1 VSWTIHA
8 ACAKRPG
15 MAWDHSGDGKGDNVR
30 AAVDAAKTVC
40 RSCRSIEGCRD
51 AADVEEVFLE
61 PHGIR
66 GGETVPERIA
76 RRGR

>member
-1 VSWTIHA
+1 MSWTIHI
-8 ACAKRPG
+8 ACAQRPDLP
-15 MAWDHSGDGKGDNVR
+15 WDYSGDGKGDNVR
-30 AAVDAAKTVC
+30 AEVEAAKTVC
-40 RSCRSIEGCRD
+40 RSCPSIDGCRD

-61 PHGIR
+61 PAGIR